1 MERDEEKAPPSGPL
15 LSIGQLSRAEL
26 EREIGRRVTDRFSLT
41 AVRAALF
48 PRHQGAMENPDAF
61 ARTEGYCGDLM
72 AFYLRIQDAQI
83 SEITFTTDGCDATIA
98 AGETLASIVAGI
110 SLGDAGRVTPDDVLE
125 ALDGLP
131 PNHVHCAELAVSTL
145 RQAIA
150 SCGRES
156 YSGMRGH
163 PASANR

>member
-1 MERDEEKAPPSGPL
+1 MDQDEEKAPPSGSL

-26 EREIGRRVTDRFSLT
+26 EREIGKRVTDRFSLT

-61 ARTEGYCGDLM
+61 ARTQGYCGDLM
-72 AFYLRIQDAQI
+72 AFYLRIQDSRIA
-83 SEITFTTDGCDATIA
+83 EITFTTDGCDATMA
-98 AGETLASIVAGI
+98 SGEMLASIVAGI
-110 SLGDAGRVTPDDVLE
+110 SLENAERVTPDDVLE

-145 RQAIA
+145 RQALA
-150 SCGRES
+150 DYRQG
-156 YSGMRGH
+156 GH
-163 PASANR
+163 AL

>member
-1 MERDEEKAPPSGPL
+1 MDQDEEKTPPSGPL

-26 EREIGRRVTDRFSLT
+26 EREIGKRVTSRFSLT

-48 PRHQGAMENPDAF
+48 PRHQGAMEDPDAF

-72 AFYLRIQDAQI
+72 AFYLRIRDGLI
-83 SEITFTTDGCDATIA
+83 SEITFTTDGCDATMA
-98 AGETLASIVAGI
+98 SGEMLASIVAGI
-110 SLGDAGRVTPDDVLE
+110 SLEDAGRVTPDHLLE

-145 RQAIA
+145 GQAIA
-150 SCGRES
+150 DYRQG
-156 YSGMRGH
+156 GH
-163 PASANR
+163 AL